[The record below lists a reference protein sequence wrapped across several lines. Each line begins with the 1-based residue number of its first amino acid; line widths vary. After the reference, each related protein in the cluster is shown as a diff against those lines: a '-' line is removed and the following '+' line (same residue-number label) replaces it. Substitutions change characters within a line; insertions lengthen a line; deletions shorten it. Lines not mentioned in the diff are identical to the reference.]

1 MSKRILASVSRA
13 GEALV
18 EDIALD
24 LGGFTYY
31 TCVMARQGASGTL
44 TLDPD
49 QDSLQKEAKPLAELL
64 RAPERSATLI
74 GPRGEEIELP
84 APIFDALAVIAE
96 ALLHGNGV
104 SVIPLHHLLTTNEA
118 AELVNVSRPYLVRL
132 LKEKK
137 IPYEMVGTHRRVRL
151 GDVLAFRQQR
161 EEQRHDALQKLV
173 RQSEDLGLPY

>member
-1 MSKRILASVSRA
+1 VAQ
-13 GEALV
+13 
-18 EDIALD
+18 
-24 LGGFTYY
+24 
-31 TCVMARQGASGTL
+31 QGSSATL

-49 QDSLQKEAKPLAELL
+49 KDSLQKEAKPLAELL

-74 GPRGEEIELP
+74 GPRGEKIELP
-84 APIFDALAVIAE
+84 APIFDALALIAE
-96 ALLHGNGV
+96 ALLRGNGV

-151 GDVLAFRQQR
+151 GDVLTFRQQR
-161 EEQRHDALQKLV
+161 EEQRHDALQNLV
-173 RQSEDLGLPY
+173 RQSEKLGLPY